1 MMTVALSVKD
11 LSKDFSGLQVL
22 NRVTLDVFEGER
34 HAVIGPNGAGK
45 TTFFNVVSG
54 MYKPSGG
61 TISFLGRNIGGMPAY
76 KVARLRLSRSFQIT
90 NIFSKMTVYENVRS
104 AIVSKFNR
112 RLNWV
117 SMLSHHKGI
126 ARETDRVIELVGLD
140 DVRHIPASEL
150 SYGRQRHLEIALT
163 ISRDPVL
170 VMLDEPTAGLNSEES
185 REAVGLIRQVTAG
198 KTLMMVEHDMDV
210 VFNLADRITVLNNG
224 SILATGRP
232 DEIRENEEVKKAYLG
247 RK

>member
-1 MMTVALSVKD
+1 MTVALRVKD

-22 NRVTLDVFEGER
+22 NGVTLDVLEGER

-61 TISFLGRNIGGMPAY
+61 TIDFLGRNIGGMPAY

-90 NIFSKMTVYENVRS
+90 NIFSRMTVYENVRS

-117 SMLSHHKGI
+117 SMLSSYKGI

-140 DVRHIPASEL
+140 DVRNVPASEL

-163 ISRDPVL
+163 IARDPVL

-185 REAVGLIRQVTAG
+185 RQAVRLIRQVTEG
-198 KTLMMVEHDMDV
+198 RTLMMVEHDMDV

-232 DEIRENEEVKKAYLG
+232 DEIRENAEVKKAYLG

>member
-1 MMTVALSVKD
+1 MTTALSVKN

-22 NRVTLDVFEGER
+22 DGVNLDVLEGER

-61 TISFLGRNIGGMPAY
+61 TIQFQGRNIGGMPAY
-76 KVARLRLSRSFQIT
+76 KIARLRLSRSFQIT
-90 NIFSKMTVYENVRS
+90 NIFAKMTVYENVRS
-104 AIVSKFNR
+104 AVVSKFNR

-117 SMLSHHKGI
+117 SILGRNRAM
-126 ARETDRVIELVGLD
+126 ARETDRVIDLVGLD
-140 DVRHIPASEL
+140 DVKHVLGSEL
-150 SYGRQRHLEIALT
+150 SYGRQRHLELALT
-163 ISRDPVL
+163 VARDPVL

-185 REAVGLIRQVTAG
+185 RQAVGLIRRVTEG
-198 KTLMMVEHDMDV
+198 KTLIMVEHDMDV
-210 VFNLADRITVLNNG
+210 VFNLADRITVLCNG

-232 DEIRENEEVKKAYLG
+232 DEIRENEEVKKAYRG

>member
-1 MMTVALSVKD
+1 MTVALSIQN

-22 NRVTLDVFEGER
+22 NSVSLDVMEGER

-45 TTFFNVVSG
+45 TTLFNVVSG

-76 KVARLRLSRSFQIT
+76 KVARLRLSRSFQVT

-112 RLNWV
+112 RLNWA
-117 SMLSHHKGI
+117 SILNRHNGI
-126 ARETDRVIELVGLD
+126 RQETDRVIDLVGLD
-140 DVRHIPASEL
+140 DVKDVPSSEL
-150 SYGRQRHLEIALT
+150 SYGRQRHLEMALT
-163 ISRDPVL
+163 VARDPVL
-170 VMLDEPTAGLNSEES
+170 IMLDEPTAGLNSEES
-185 REAVGLIRQVTAG
+185 RQAVKLIRQVTEG

-232 DEIRENEEVKKAYLG
+232 EEIRENAEVKKAYLG

>member
-1 MMTVALSVKD
+1 MTTILRVNSLN
-11 LSKDFSGLQVL
+11 KDFSGLQVL
-22 NRVTLDVFEGER
+22 SGVTLDVFEGER

-61 TISFLGRNIGGMPAY
+61 TIHFLGKDIGGMPAY

-117 SMLSHHKGI
+117 SLLGRDKGI
-126 ARETDRVIELVGLD
+126 ARETDRIMELVGLD
-140 DVRHIPASEL
+140 DVRDVPASEL

-163 ISRDPVL
+163 VARDPVL

-185 REAVGLIRQVTAG
+185 RQAVGLIRQVTEG

-210 VFNLADRITVLNNG
+210 VFNIADRITVLANG

>member
-1 MMTVALSVKD
+1 MNVTLRVEN

-22 NRVTLDVFEGER
+22 TSVNLDVLDGER

-45 TTFFNVVSG
+45 TTFFNVISG
-54 MYKPSGG
+54 MYKPSSGS
-61 TISFLGRNIGGMPAY
+61 IHFLGKDISNLPAY
-76 KVARLRLSRSFQIT
+76 KIARLRLSRSFQIT

-104 AIVSKFNR
+104 AIVSKANR

-117 SMLSHHKGI
+117 SILSRDKGI
-126 ARETDRVIELVGLD
+126 KRETDRIIDLVDLG
-140 DVRHIPASEL
+140 DVVDVPASEL

-163 ISRDPVL
+163 VARDPVL

-185 REAVGLIRQVTAG
+185 RQAVRLIRQVTEG

-210 VFNLADRITVLNNG
+210 VFNLADRITVLNGG

>member
-1 MMTVALSVKD
+1 MTVALQVQN

-22 NRVTLDVFEGER
+22 TGVNLNVLEGER

-45 TTFFNVVSG
+45 TTFFNVISG
-54 MYKPSGG
+54 LYKPSGG
-61 TISFLGRNIGGMPAY
+61 SIHFLGRDISKLPAY

-90 NIFSKMTVYENVRS
+90 TIFSKMTVYENVRS
-104 AIVSKFNR
+104 AIVSKLDR
-112 RLNWV
+112 RLNWITI
-117 SMLSHHKGI
+117 LSHDKKIGQ
-126 ARETDRVIELVGLD
+126 ETDRVIDLVGLG
-140 DVRHIPASEL
+140 DVAKVPASEL

-163 ISRDPVL
+163 VARDPVL

-185 REAVGLIRQVTAG
+185 RQAVKLIRQVTEG

>member
-1 MMTVALSVKD
+1 MTVALSVKD

-22 NRVTLDVFEGER
+22 NGVTLDVFEGER

-76 KVARLRLSRSFQIT
+76 KVARLRLSRSFQVT
-90 NIFSKMTVYENVRS
+90 NIFAKMTVYENVRS
-104 AIVSKFNR
+104 AIVSKFDR

-117 SMLSHHKGI
+117 SMLGNHKGI
-126 ARETDRVIELVGLD
+126 ARETNRVMELVGLD
-140 DVRHIPASEL
+140 DVKDVPASEL
-150 SYGRQRHLEIALT
+150 SYGRQRHLEMALT
-163 ISRDPVL
+163 IARDPVL
-170 VMLDEPTAGLNSEES
+170 IMLDEPTAGLNSEES
-185 REAVGLIRQVTAG
+185 RQAVGLIRQVTEG
-198 KTLMMVEHDMDV
+198 RTLMMVEHDMDV

-232 DEIRENEEVKKAYLG
+232 DEIRENEDVKKAYLG